1 MFFFFFFF
9 SLVDPLG
16 LCTCIQLPEGS
27 FSYNRLSF
35 LFSRGLH
42 FHYKCD
48 AGVRR
53 NFMSEKEEKQNAA
66 QAKWFTFYEI
76 LQDSPSH
83 SRAYCLGPGVS
94 ATGEKPWRHR
104 DHDRTSVEFF
114 FRLLAQ
120 VGSFV
125 CFVAAS
131 RRPDYYMLLRSYIGA
146 AAWHWWFLPMKKKEA
161 ERKLARPNSFF
172 IQSITAM
179 KEAQQG
185 PRRWLILH
193 STSFYP
199 FLCSRHS

>member
-1 MFFFFFFF
+1 MQRRQNGSRFMRYYKI
-9 SLVDPLG
+9 LRVIAGPIVWDQVCRPLEKNLDVTEITTG
-16 LCTCIQLPEGS
+16 RP
-27 FSYNRLSF
+27 LS
-35 LFSRGLH
+35 
-42 FHYKCD
+42 
-48 AGVRR
+48 
-53 NFMSEKEEKQNAA
+53 
-66 QAKWFTFYEI
+66 
-76 LQDSPSH
+76 
-83 SRAYCLGPGVS
+83 
-94 ATGEKPWRHR
+94 
-104 DHDRTSVEFF
+104 FF

-146 AAWHWWFLPMKKKEA
+146 GAWHWWFLPMKEKEA